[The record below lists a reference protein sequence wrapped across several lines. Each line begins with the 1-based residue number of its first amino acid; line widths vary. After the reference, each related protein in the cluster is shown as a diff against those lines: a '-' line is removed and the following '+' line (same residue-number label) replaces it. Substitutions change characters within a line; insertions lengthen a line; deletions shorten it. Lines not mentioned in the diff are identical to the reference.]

1 MPGPLFCA
9 SVVQLFPMLIL
20 LAVTKHWIRS
30 ATTSGGSTGQSPAT
44 LCGAEVR
51 VGKSSS
57 ARFVV
62 EQVVLPSRSS
72 LAELFFPGALM
83 PPLLHRAPNE
93 LSSWVILIA
102 LQSVLAAYATR
113 GVTPALRPA
122 TARAD
127 TTTVEKPKTFPNDM
141 GTFSVTLT
149 STRRE
154 SPL

>member
-9 SVVQLFPMLIL
+9 SVVKLFPMLVL
-20 LAVTKHWIRS
+20 LAVTKHWVCS

-62 EQVVLPSRSS
+62 EQVVLPSKSS
-72 LAELFFPGALM
+72 LAELFFPGTLM
-83 PPLLHRAPNE
+83 PPLLQRPLNE
-93 LSSWVILIA
+93 LPSWVILIA

-127 TTTVEKPKTFPNDM
+127 TTTLEKPKTFANDM
-141 GTFSVTLT
+141 DTLSVTFT

-154 SPL
+154 FPA